1 MYHRPESR
9 DSLIISFR
17 DSTDSITI
25 DNFCREG
32 KYQVEEL
39 VFANGTVWDANTV
52 KAMSLYGTDG
62 TQTITA
68 YAEGSEIHAAGGNDS
83 QQGADIL
90 TDGIGNNMQS
100 IASASLSV
108 RVYMGRLA
116 LFHQLKLKIL
126 MIYGATINNVH
137 ELFHPHRKL
146 SCKINILTIQYL
158 S

>member
-1 MYHRPESR
+1 
-9 DSLIISFR
+9 
-17 DSTDSITI
+17 
-25 DNFCREG
+25 
-32 KYQVEEL
+32 
-39 VFANGTVWDANTV
+39 
-52 KAMSLYGTDG
+52 MSLYGTDG

-116 LFHQLKLKIL
+116 LFYQLKLKIL
-126 MIYGATINNVH
+126 MIYGA
-137 ELFHPHRKL
+137 
-146 SCKINILTIQYL
+146 
-158 S
+158 